1 MKKTSF
7 VLACLLA
14 LSACSEQSD
23 APQNS
28 TNNTPAVAA
37 SSAKAAPVATATKKA
52 EHYIVGTDASYP
64 PFDFKDDSG
73 QIAGFDV
80 DILRAIGED
89 QGFSVDFISTER
101 SQLFPSLKDGQ
112 YQILAAC
119 LGMSAE
125 RLAQSEMSVPYAFA
139 PNVIMG
145 KAGGTE
151 PQTLADLGSKKVVTQ
166 EGSYTYDALKAAN
179 VPNVSTTNSLYNAYS
194 TFVRG
199 EADYVLGDAGV
210 LSYHHKNNQEANKP
224 KVYTAVYDKS
234 EDVRVGFAVQKG
246 NTALIGK
253 INEGLKNI
261 RANGKYD
268 EIYAKWFGDD
278 LTLRVPEAK

>member
-37 SSAKAAPVATATKKA
+37 SSAKATPVATATKKA

-112 YQILAAC
+112 Y
-119 LGMSAE
+119 
-125 RLAQSEMSVPYAFA
+125 
-139 PNVIMG
+139 
-145 KAGGTE
+145 
-151 PQTLADLGSKKVVTQ
+151 
-166 EGSYTYDALKAAN
+166 
-179 VPNVSTTNSLYNAYS
+179 
-194 TFVRG
+194 
-199 EADYVLGDAGV
+199 
-210 LSYHHKNNQEANKP
+210 
-224 KVYTAVYDKS
+224 
-234 EDVRVGFAVQKG
+234 
-246 NTALIGK
+246 
-253 INEGLKNI
+253 
-261 RANGKYD
+261 
-268 EIYAKWFGDD
+268 
-278 LTLRVPEAK
+278 